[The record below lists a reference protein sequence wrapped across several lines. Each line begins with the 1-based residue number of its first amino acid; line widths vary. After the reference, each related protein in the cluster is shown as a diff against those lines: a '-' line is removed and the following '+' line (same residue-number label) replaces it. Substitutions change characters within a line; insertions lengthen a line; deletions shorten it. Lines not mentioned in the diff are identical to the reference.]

1 LLGCKERAVAS
12 TAIPDIITVVGT
24 SYLQPVADLIDR
36 LLSKPAPGEYAA
48 GTSSRE
54 NGYSAAITVLL
65 VAVLESFVSRLRFL
79 RNSEITSGKDVP
91 EQLQIFFPD
100 LPNKEDLAEVFLLR
114 NIVVHNHVWHLD
126 VSDVE
131 MNGAS
136 TLANPKD
143 LRFQTKASYDTI
155 VDLATRK
162 TRRLGLNANPIA
174 VDRRDAGVVFR
185 VIWDTLLFMNA
196 KSFSHT
202 PLAGQTVKFR
212 GKFEQFGELR
222 ELFPDA
228 RSPSIPI

>member
-1 LLGCKERAVAS
+1 MTS
-12 TAIPDIITVVGT
+12 TAVPDIITVVGT
-24 SYLQPVADLIDR
+24 SYFQPVADLIDK
-36 LLSKPAPGEYAA
+36 LLSKPAPGVYAA

-79 RNSEITSGKDVP
+79 RNVEVMSGKDVP
-91 EQLQIFFPD
+91 EQLQVFFPD

-131 MNGAS
+131 ANGAS

-143 LRFQTKASYDTI
+143 LKFQTKRSYDAI
-155 VDLATRK
+155 VDLALRK
-162 TRRLGLNANPIA
+162 TRRLGLNANPTA
-174 VDRRDAGVVFR
+174 VDRWDAGVVFR

-196 KSFSHT
+196 KNFSHT
-202 PLAGQTVKFR
+202 PLAGQTVQFR
-212 GKFEQFGELR
+212 GKFKQFGKLGG
-222 ELFPDA
+222 LFPNSRKVEA
-228 RSPSIPI
+228 ESVPPE